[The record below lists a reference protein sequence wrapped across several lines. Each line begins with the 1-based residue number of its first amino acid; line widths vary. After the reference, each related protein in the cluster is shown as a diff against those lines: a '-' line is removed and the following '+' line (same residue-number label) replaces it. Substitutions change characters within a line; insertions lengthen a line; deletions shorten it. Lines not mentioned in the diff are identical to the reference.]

1 MGKGAYGTKL
11 LRVKGDI
18 EGVQGLEKDE
28 TNSERIPIVLR
39 ASLVVGTER
48 LSNFPEGPPGV
59 PNHLSGEICWHPG
72 SGLKLIIATTSIAL
86 PMCWARF
93 CSLP

>member
-39 ASLVVGTER
+39 VSLVVGTER

-59 PNHLSGEICWHPG
+59 PSHLSEKSAGILDQG
-72 SGLKLIIATTSIAL
+72 
-86 PMCWARF
+86 
-93 CSLP
+93 